1 MHCGNVRPQL
11 LQSLLEAGI
20 GTGGT
25 CPVGCREDEPTMSML
40 IIPPSQASP
49 IPRRFREDFSQ
60 LIKKELL
67 CIIPGLLI
75 REPFREEQMTR
86 KSRSNGS
93 EMPKQL
99 LIIQPSCTKCQGQL
113 RDKLLRPIAATK
125 SKLAAATTR
134 ASADQRDRY
143 LHPRLILSSAH
154 INFVPLS
161 RRCR

>member
-40 IIPPSQASP
+40 IIPPSQASH

-75 REPFREEQMTR
+75 REPFRAEQMTR

-93 EMPKQL
+93 EMPRQL
-99 LIIQPSCTKCQGQL
+99 LIIQPSCPKNQGQL
-113 RDKLLRPIAATK
+113 RDMPLKSIAKIGDKEVAAATK
-125 SKLAAATTR
+125 
-134 ASADQRDRY
+134 ASVGRFSLWNR
-143 LHPRLILSSAH
+143 IE
-154 INFVPLS
+154 S
-161 RRCR
+161 RKHRNPTFIDST

>member
-1 MHCGNVRPQL
+1 
-11 LQSLLEAGI
+11 
-20 GTGGT
+20 
-25 CPVGCREDEPTMSML
+25 MSML
-40 IIPPSQASP
+40 IIPPSQASH

-125 SKLAAATTR
+125 SKLAAAATK
-134 ASADQRDRY
+134 ASVDQRFLFRLQTTNSSGTDS
-143 LHPRLILSSAH
+143 LIL
-154 INFVPLS
+154 
-161 RRCR
+161 

>member
-1 MHCGNVRPQL
+1 
-11 LQSLLEAGI
+11 
-20 GTGGT
+20 
-25 CPVGCREDEPTMSML
+25 MSML
-40 IIPPSQASP
+40 IIPPSQASH

-125 SKLAAATTR
+125 SKLASAATK
-134 ASADQRDRY
+134 ASVDQRFLFRLQTTNSSGTDS
-143 LHPRLILSSAH
+143 LIL
-154 INFVPLS
+154 
-161 RRCR
+161 